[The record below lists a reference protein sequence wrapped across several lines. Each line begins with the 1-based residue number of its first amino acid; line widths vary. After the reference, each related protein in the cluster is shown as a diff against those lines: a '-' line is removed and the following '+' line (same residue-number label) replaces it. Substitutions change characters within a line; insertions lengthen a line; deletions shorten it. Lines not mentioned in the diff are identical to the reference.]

1 MRKMFL
7 AATLGLL
14 AVLVLAT
21 PAMAGRTWCARDPI
35 VRINGHDVQL
45 WVGIPAEYVPLVS
58 GPIDIEI
65 LTAQAVDAEVLYL
78 DEGFNGHGETV
89 RFGSL
94 RKGKTY
100 SDGSFDIQL
109 NVKVPISDKK
119 IRKVPLQ
126 LTFTIGGEAVTT
138 SSDTTVDSADAA
150 MVTMQSMTTE
160 TDTVTYSGGY
170 TFVVEMDSSNTTLTA
185 RFPAS

>member
-7 AATLGLL
+7 ATTLGLL
-14 AVLVLAT
+14 AVLMLAA

-35 VRINGHDVQL
+35 VRINGHDIQL
-45 WVGIPAEYVPLVS
+45 WVAVPAEYVPLVN

-65 LTAQAVDAEVLYL
+65 LTAQPVDADVLYL
-78 DEGFNGHGETV
+78 DEGFNGYGETV
-89 RFGSL
+89 RFGLL

-100 SDGSFDIQL
+100 SDGSFDIKL
-109 NVKVPISDKK
+109 NVKVPISDRRIKK
-119 IRKVPLQ
+119 IPLQ

-138 SSDTTVDSADAA
+138 SNDTTVASADGA
-150 MVTMQSMTTE
+150 MVTMEAATTG
-160 TDTVTYSGGY
+160 TSTVTYSGGY

>member
-1 MRKMFL
+1 MRKMFV
-7 AATLGLL
+7 ATTLGLL
-14 AVLVLAT
+14 AVLMLAA

-45 WVGIPAEYVPLVS
+45 WVGIPVEYVPLVS

-65 LTAQAVDAEVLYL
+65 LTAKPVDGEVLFL
-78 DEGFNGHGETV
+78 DEGFNGYGETV
-89 RFGSL
+89 RFGL
-94 RKGKTY
+94 MRKGRVY
-100 SDGSFDIQL
+100 DDGSFDIQL
-109 NVKVPISDKK
+109 NVKVPISDRK

-126 LTFTIGGEAVTT
+126 LTFTIGGEAVM
-138 SSDTTVDSADAA
+138 SGGDTTVDSADGT
-150 MVTMQSMTTE
+150 MVTMDAATTQ
-160 TDTVTYSGGY
+160 TSTVTYSGGY

>member
-1 MRKMFL
+1 VRKMFL
-7 AATLGLL
+7 ATTLGLL
-14 AVLVLAT
+14 AVLMLAA

-35 VRINGHDVQL
+35 VRVNGHDIQL
-45 WVGIPAEYVPLVS
+45 WVAVPTEYVPLVS

-65 LTAQAVDAEVLYL
+65 LTAKPVDAETLYL
-78 DEGFNGHGETV
+78 DEGFNGYGETV
-89 RFGSL
+89 KFGSL

-109 NVKVPISDKK
+109 NVKVPISDRRIK
-119 IRKVPLQ
+119 KVPLQ
-126 LTFTIGGEAVTT
+126 LTFTIGGAAVT
-138 SSDTTVDSADAA
+138 SSGDTTVDSADDA
-150 MVTMQSMTTE
+150 MVTMESTTTE
-160 TDTVTYSGGY
+160 TSTVTYSGGY

>member
-1 MRKMFL
+1 MIL
-7 AATLGLL
+7 ATTLGLL
-14 AVLVLAT
+14 AVLMLAA
-21 PAMAGRTWCARDPI
+21 PAMAGRVWCARDPI
-35 VRINGHDVQL
+35 VRINGHDIQM
-45 WVGIPAEYVPLVS
+45 WVAIPTEYVPLVS

-65 LTAQAVDAEVLYL
+65 LTAQPVEAETLFL
-78 DEGFNGHGETV
+78 DEGFNGYGETV
-89 RFGSL
+89 RFGLL

-126 LTFTIGGEAVTT
+126 LTFTIGGEAVT
-138 SSDTTVDSADAA
+138 SSTDTTVDSTDDSI
-150 MVTMQSMTTE
+150 VTMQTMTTE